1 MPVGGGWRRDLAVA
15 WRSVIRA
22 GRSGSVAVLNG
33 HRDSLESELGQL
45 RKEVLGL
52 LGDDDVPVQ
61 AVWWAAN
68 SLFPEQALST
78 RLALAEELVRTLI
91 DEGAANLY
99 RSGWPDSDG
108 EVVAEVVNAEVEDV
122 LRSWSTWITSEDA
135 VLLGIRDPV

>member
-1 MPVGGGWRRDLAVA
+1 
-15 WRSVIRA
+15 
-22 GRSGSVAVLNG
+22 VLNG

>member
-1 MPVGGGWRRDLAVA
+1 M
-15 WRSVIRA
+15 
-22 GRSGSVAVLNG
+22 LNG
-33 HRDSLESELGQL
+33 HFDSVGQELGQL
-45 RKEVLGL
+45 RKEVLDL

-78 RLALAEELVRTLI
+78 RLALAEELVRTLV

-99 RSGWPDSDG
+99 RSPWPDPDG
-108 EVVAEVVNAEVEDV
+108 EVVADVVNAEVDDV

-135 VLLGIRDPV
+135 VLLSVRDQV